1 MGLFGL
7 FGKKKKIK
15 KIIDNSEHYEYG
27 LEMEKVDLETLE
39 GEELNKY
46 VRVREEQIKESCEML
61 AKVKEEYKIV
71 SSYLSDIQLIDLLD
85 GAEKNKIVEIA
96 KEIQSLTV
104 DRKIYQTTE
113 SKISNGRYILYEKYE
128 DEIPDAVVK
137 LQNDEKYYETVKN
150 DMKMMDATKF
160 EIRCDIKDAQAS
172 QRRIKHLSTISIIF
186 LITIFAAFII
196 TNLSLGNDTSRDTAF
211 LVVIL
216 VAAIFVV
223 MLLVKLQNIVRVIKE
238 SEKKLNR
245 AIMIHNKVK
254 IKYVNIV
261 ASIEFQREKYDVVN
275 AYELSHYYGLFLET
289 KRERQK
295 YQQTTQRLN
304 QLLNTLNDILTSL
317 NLYDPS
323 VWQND
328 IWALIEP
335 KEMVEVR
342 HRYNVRRQKLREQI
356 EKYTESINEAKETLT
371 MLTNK
376 KM

>member
-1 MGLFGL
+1 M
-7 FGKKKKIK
+7 
-15 KIIDNSEHYEYG
+15 
-27 LEMEKVDLETLE
+27 
-39 GEELNKY
+39 
-46 VRVREEQIKESCEML
+46 
-61 AKVKEEYKIV
+61 
-71 SSYLSDIQLIDLLD
+71 
-85 GAEKNKIVEIA
+85 
-96 KEIQSLTV
+96 

-328 IWALIEP
+328 IWARIEP

-356 EKYTESINEAKETLT
+356 EKYTESINEVKETLT